1 MLWPLVGTA
10 ALPAGHTSHCDE
22 LLRVFCAAGGS
33 VPCDALRRERSRNH
47 AGVVRLEGICR
58 ETLRSPVL
66 LGRAQM
72 ALTLAQRFVG
82 DASDGLQTD
91 GEVELD
97 MDPAHFNET
106 ALTRDENLEEFFQ
119 SILDDPELK
128 HDVGAADASA
138 AGDRAR
144 RRGDAHPMLP

>member
-1 MLWPLVGTA
+1 MLWPLVGAA
-10 ALPAGHTSHCDE
+10 ALPAGHTACDE

-33 VPCDALRRERSRNH
+33 VPCDALRRQRSRHH
-47 AGVVRLEGICR
+47 ADVVRMEGVCR

-66 LGRAQM
+66 IGRAQM

-82 DASDGLQTD
+82 DAADGLQPD
-91 GEVELD
+91 GQVELD

-106 ALTRDENLEEFFQ
+106 ALTRDENLEEFFS

-128 HDVGAADASA
+128 QDVGAADAGA
-138 AGDRAR
+138 AGGRAR
-144 RRGDAHPMLP
+144 RRDDGHPIQP